1 MLPVLATWK
10 ISCVVR
16 TYVILA
22 RARGSRATNR
32 RHQQRIAERRSTAEL
47 RSVTR
52 HPRLRRE
59 DG

>member
-1 MLPVLATWK
+1 MLPLLAAWK

-32 RHQQRIAERRSTAEL
+32 RHQQRIAQRRSTA
-47 RSVTR
+47 
-52 HPRLRRE
+52 
-59 DG
+59 